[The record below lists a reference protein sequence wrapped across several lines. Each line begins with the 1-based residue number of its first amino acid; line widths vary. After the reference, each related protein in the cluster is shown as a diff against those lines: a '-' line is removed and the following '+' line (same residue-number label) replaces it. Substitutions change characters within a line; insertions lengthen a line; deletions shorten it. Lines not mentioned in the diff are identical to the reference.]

1 VTRVLIVGVPRSGTT
16 WVSRILGST
25 PGAIALDEPDNH
37 FYFPFA
43 YRAKLK
49 LRTGH
54 FPYLAPTDEAPE
66 LDRLWRAALSQPP
79 RGLRLGTRVRRS
91 ASMRLLASAGVP
103 SILAALGGSR
113 RPTLRLRV
121 ADALAVPEQTQG
133 DAEHLVVKSV
143 YALLTL
149 DWLLARHAMQVVVV
163 VREPLNILSSWIQM
177 GWLGRPGDDILDTLK
192 PSVADRLASTS
203 GAPRPASSPRSVL
216 SRATWLL
223 GLLTSALKKAVE
235 RHPEWHVVVHE
246 ELCRAPNEGFR
257 ALVEEI
263 GLEWDPAVDR
273 LLQDTNQAGRGY
285 EMNRVRASLP
295 DAWRSRLSPADSS
308 EIMDVLSA
316 FPIADWTHWRSKD
329 STAPR

>member
-1 VTRVLIVGVPRSGTT
+1 
-16 WVSRILGST
+16 
-25 PGAIALDEPDNH
+25 
-37 FYFPFA
+37 
-43 YRAKLK
+43 
-49 LRTGH
+49 
-54 FPYLAPTDEAPE
+54 
-66 LDRLWRAALSQPP
+66 
-79 RGLRLGTRVRRS
+79 
-91 ASMRLLASAGVP
+91 
-103 SILAALGGSR
+103 
-113 RPTLRLRV
+113 
-121 ADALAVPEQTQG
+121 
-133 DAEHLVVKSV
+133 
-143 YALLTL
+143 
-149 DWLLARHAMQVVVV
+149 
-163 VREPLNILSSWIQM
+163 M